1 MANKRKKITRPAGGK
16 RTRPAAPKAAPAP
29 PPKRGM
35 STNLKMTIGLV
46 VAALVA
52 IGVTVYI
59 SKSGESTAAS
69 TGAND
74 ERLVRPDSHKL
85 STAADGKA
93 TLVEFLDFECEACGA
108 LYPQM
113 EQVREEY
120 GDRITFVVR
129 YFPLPG
135 HANGEPAARAV
146 EAAAAQGKFEEMYQ
160 KMFETQSAWG
170 EQQTSQDQVFLGFAG
185 ELGLDTA
192 AFQTAFADP
201 ATAARVQKDQDD
213 GISLGVDRTP
223 TVYFNGEPVDGPS
236 YDTLKDLIDK
246 ALAS

>member
-1 MANKRKKITRPAGGK
+1 MANKRKKNTRPAGGRK
-16 RTRPAAPKAAPAP
+16 TRPAAPKAAPAP

-35 STNLKMTIGLV
+35 STNLKMTIGLI

-59 SKSGESTAAS
+59 SKSGESTAAA

-85 STAADGKA
+85 STAADGKV

-113 EQVREEY
+113 ERLRAEY

-160 KMFETQSAWG
+160 KMFETQSTWG
-170 EQQTSQDQVFLGFAG
+170 EQQTSQDQVFLGFAA

-192 AFQTAFADP
+192 AFQAAFADP

-223 TVYFNGEPVDGPS
+223 TVYLNGEPVDGPS
-236 YDTLKDLIDK
+236 YDSLKERIDK